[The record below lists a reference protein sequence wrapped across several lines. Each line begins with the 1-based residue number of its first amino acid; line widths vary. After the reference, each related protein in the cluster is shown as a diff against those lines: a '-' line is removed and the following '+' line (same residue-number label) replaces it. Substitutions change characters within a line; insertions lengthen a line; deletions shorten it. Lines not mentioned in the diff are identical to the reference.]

1 MMVLLWKRGRP
12 VAWLNINAW
21 REVLAR
27 VFDGFLTEYDV
38 SPDWL
43 VNPETNRRLKLDLIY
58 PEVHIAIRF
67 QGLRGRDQRQRPSLE
82 EEAQQKMRDTARADL
97 CQAHGIRLVSI
108 DAASAEP
115 KVVLRE
121 LSMALSDA
129 SREITKSDRQGLEKS
144 TLTERVRQ
152 ARGRLDAIAR
162 RLRRVDD
169 LKLYAELWEDRRYA
183 DVPQPESPEAN
194 GKIQTY
200 RPGMAVRHTAFG
212 DGVVQATQPDG
223 ADSLVTVR
231 FAAGGEKTFVASLV
245 SDKLIPQE

>member
-1 MMVLLWKRGRP
+1 MVWI
-12 VAWLNINAW
+12 NINAW

-27 VFDGFLTEYDV
+27 VFDGFLTEYDT

-43 VNPETNRRLKLDLIY
+43 INPETNRRLKLDLIY

-82 EEAQQKMRDTARADL
+82 EEAQQKARDTARADL

-108 DAASAEP
+108 HAASGEP
-115 KVVLRE
+115 KAVLRE

-129 SREITKSDRQGLEKS
+129 SREIAKSDRQGIDKS
-144 TLTERVRQ
+144 ALTERVSQ
-152 ARGRLDAIAR
+152 ARDRLDAIAR
-162 RLRRVDD
+162 RLRRSND
-169 LKLYAELWEDRRYA
+169 LKLYSELWEDRQYS
-183 DVPQPESPEAN
+183 DVPQAESPGTN
-194 GKIQTY
+194 GKVRTY

-212 DGVVQATQPDG
+212 DGVVQAIQPDG

-231 FAAGGEKTFVASLV
+231 FAAGNEKTFVASLV
-245 SDKLIPQE
+245 SDKLMPQD